1 MKKTI
6 SRPHDNWGKIQRE
19 SLKYLK
25 GNDLRVYADLLTYA
39 NDKGKCWPSVET
51 ISKDLGISSRNVQKH
66 LANLERDGW
75 IEKHLRT
82 NTSTIYQLYF
92 VKTSKDSIKVKKIKS
107 RSAPKNKIGVSKSDV
122 TGTSKNDISEVS
134 KNDVS
139 GVSESDVLTDH
150 LTDQYNKPQEQA
162 IVDCFNNE
170 KSNHGDTYDCT
181 DEERSK
187 FDDLW
192 SQHSVQGENEGSA
205 YSAWRKYC
213 AYNDPVLLNMIQL
226 DLEQKFKSGSYMT
239 TLMKF
244 AYQDY
249 CRVKEKQENARKL
262 TERNAKNPEQ
272 QL

>member
-6 SRPHDNWGKIQRE
+6 SRPHDKWAIIQRE

-39 NDKGKCWPSVET
+39 DIEGQCFPSVET
-51 ISKDLGISSRNVQKH
+51 IGKDLAIHPRNVQRH
-66 LANLERDGW
+66 LANLEEQGW

-82 NTSTIYQLYF
+82 NTSTNYQLYF
-92 VKTSKDSIKVKKIKS
+92 VKVNDKTSL
-107 RSAPKNKIGVSKSDV
+107 N
-122 TGTSKNDISEVS
+122 KNDSSDGVVKS
-134 KNDVS
+134 AVS
-139 GVSESDVLTDH
+139 GVVKSTVPEVAENAVSGVADSTTLTDH

-162 IVDCFNNE
+162 IADCSNNE
-170 KSNHGDTYDCT
+170 KLNDDDSYKCS

-205 YSAWRKYC
+205 YSAWKKYC

-226 DLEQKFKSGSYMT
+226 DLEQKIKSGTYMT

-244 AYQDY
+244 AYQNY
-249 CRVKEKQENARKL
+249 CRVKEKQESDRKL
-262 TERNAKNPEQ
+262 TEKNAKNPEQ